1 MRLLMV
7 NEIEVKVKQ
16 VKKNGLVA
24 LLYKTA
30 RTDMDLLD
38 EEFGAENWQ
47 CAYEEIKGNMYCKIG
62 VLPMG
67 RDEWVWKQ
75 DCGIESREDGE
86 GNEKKGE
93 ASDAFKRAGFKWGIG
108 RELYTAPFIWISSDY
123 VDIQQNGQKFTCNEK
138 FAVSKIKY
146 NDKREI
152 IALEIV
158 NSKGKV
164 VYTFGTKT
172 PLKTEKTTE
181 KSTKKTTDI
190 PINDLVGDEIPFTAP
205 VTAHP
210 DDWLSVNAFAGE
222 MERCNSLDEI
232 GRVLN
237 GQKGNPHIKE
247 LIPLAS
253 ARKAEIL
260 DNLQMEI

>member
-1 MRLLMV
+1 MRLLKA

-16 VKKNGLVA
+16 VKQTGLVA

-38 EEFGAENWQ
+38 EEFGPENWQ

-108 RELYTAPFIWISSDY
+108 RELYTAPFIWISADY
-123 VDIQQNGQKFTCNEK
+123 IDIKQFGQKYICNEK
-138 FAVSKIKY
+138 FSVSKIEY

-152 IALEIV
+152 CLLEIV
-158 NSKGKV
+158 NSKGKT
-164 VYTFGTKT
+164 VYIFGSKT
-172 PLKTEKTTE
+172 PLKTEKITP
-181 KSTKKTTDI
+181 KTKEIHFDAPETDSVMF
-190 PINDLVGDEIPFTAP
+190 NAP
-205 VTAHP
+205 VHSFP
-210 DDWLSVNAFAGE
+210 DDWMSVNAFAGE
-222 MERCNSLDEI
+222 MERCNDVTEI
-232 GRVLN
+232 SKILN
-237 GQKGNPHIKE
+237 SQKGNPKINE

-253 ARKAEIL
+253 ARKAQIL
-260 DNLQMEI
+260 DNLQMGE

>member
-1 MRLLMV
+1 MRLLRA

-16 VKKNGLVA
+16 VKENGCVA

-38 EEFGAENWQ
+38 EEFGPENWQ

-108 RELYTAPFIWISSDY
+108 RELYTAPFIWVSSDF
-123 VDIQQNGQKFTCNEK
+123 VKIEK
-138 FAVSKIKY
+138 YKNKDAYYTKDTFSVSKIEY
-146 NDKREI
+146 NDNREI
-152 IALEIV
+152 IALEIM
-158 NSKGKV
+158 NQKNKV
-164 VYTFGTKT
+164 VYTFETKT
-172 PLKTEKTTE
+172 AVKMEKPKTDEGVSIECQRAINNATTLPELTSVFRQYEHEEPIEALKKQCGA
-181 KSTKKTTDI
+181 K
-190 PINDLVGDEIPFTAP
+190 
-205 VTAHP
+205 
-210 DDWLSVNAFAGE
+210 
-222 MERCNSLDEI
+222 R
-232 GRVLN
+232 
-237 GQKGNPHIKE
+237 E
-247 LIPLAS
+247 L
-253 ARKAEIL
+253 
-260 DNLQMEI
+260 LQAMLTMV

>member
-1 MRLLMV
+1 MRLLKA

-16 VKKNGLVA
+16 VKQNGLVA

-30 RTDMDLLD
+30 RTDMDVLD
-38 EEFGAENWQ
+38 EEFGPENWQ

-62 VLPMG
+62 VWIEKLSQ
-67 RDEWVWKQ
+67 WVWKQ

-123 VDIQQNGQKFTCNEK
+123 IEIKQFGQKYTCNEK
-138 FAVSKIKY
+138 FSVSKIEY
-146 NDKREI
+146 NDNREI

-158 NSKGKV
+158 NGKGKT

-172 PLKTEKTTE
+172 PLKTEKPTP
-181 KSTKKTTDI
+181 KKADVI
-190 PINDLVGDEIPFTAP
+190 EDLVGDEIPFVAPATAR
-205 VTAHP
+205 P
-210 DDWLSVNAFAGE
+210 DDWMSVNAFAGE
-222 MERCNSLDEI
+222 ANRCNDLTELQKM
-232 GRVLN
+232 VN
-237 GQKGNPHIKE
+237 GQKGNPNLGEIVK
-247 LIPLAS
+247 IA
-253 ARKAEIL
+253 AQRKLEIL
-260 DNLQMEI
+260 DKLQMEA

>member
-1 MRLLMV
+1 MRLLKA

-16 VKKNGLVA
+16 VKQNGLVA

-38 EEFGAENWQ
+38 EEFGPENWQ

-62 VLPMG
+62 VLAFG

-108 RELYTAPFIWISSDY
+108 RELYTAPFIWISADH
-123 VDIQQNGQKFTCNEK
+123 VEIKQFGQKYTCNEK
-138 FAVSKIKY
+138 FSVSKIEY
-146 NDKREI
+146 NDNREI

-158 NSKGKV
+158 NGKGKT

-172 PLKTEKTTE
+172 PIKTEKII
-181 KSTKKTTDI
+181 KKEIHFDAPVI
-190 PINDLVGDEIPFTAP
+190 DDEIPFQTLMS
-205 VTAHP
+205 HP
-210 DDWLSVNAFAGE
+210 DDWMTVNAFAGE
-222 MERCNSLDEI
+222 MERCNDVTQISRI
-232 GRVLN
+232 LN
-237 GQKGNPHIKE
+237 SQKGNPKINE

-253 ARKAEIL
+253 ARKQEIL
-260 DNLQMEI
+260 DSIQMEV

>member
-1 MRLLMV
+1 MRLLKA

-16 VKKNGLVA
+16 VKQTGLVA

-38 EEFGAENWQ
+38 EEFGANNWQ
-47 CAYEEIKGNMYCKIG
+47 CEYMEIKGNMYCKIG
-62 VLPMG
+62 VWEETKG
-67 RDEWVWKQ
+67 QWIWKS

-108 RELYTAPFIWISSDY
+108 RELYTAPFIWISADHVEIKQY
-123 VDIQQNGQKFTCNEK
+123 GQKYSCNEK
-138 FAVSKIKY
+138 FSVSKIKY
-146 NDKREI
+146 NDNREI
-152 IALEIV
+152 IELEIV
-158 NSKGKV
+158 NSKGKT

-172 PLKTEKTTE
+172 PIKTEKI
-181 KSTKKTTDI
+181 I
-190 PINDLVGDEIPFTAP
+190 PETSIAD
-205 VTAHP
+205 P
-210 DDWLSVNAFAGE
+210 DGWMSVNAFRGE
-222 MERCNSLDEI
+222 MERCTTLTNISEILNS
-232 GRVLN
+232 
-237 GQKGNPHIKE
+237 QKGNPHINE

-260 DNLQMEI
+260 NNLQMGE

>member
-1 MRLLMV
+1 MRLLKA

-16 VKKNGLVA
+16 VKQTGLVA

-38 EEFGAENWQ
+38 EEFGPENWQ

-108 RELYTAPFIWISSDY
+108 RELYTAPFIWISADY
-123 VDIQQNGQKFTCNEK
+123 VEIKQFGQKYTCNEK
-138 FAVSKIKY
+138 FAVSRIEY
-146 NDKREI
+146 NDEREI

-158 NSKGKV
+158 NNKGKV

-172 PLKTEKTTE
+172 PLKTEKI
-181 KSTKKTTDI
+181 TKKAQE
-190 PINDLVGDEIPFTAP
+190 PSINDLVGDEIPFVAKTS
-205 VTAHP
+205 HP
-210 DDWLSVNAFAGE
+210 DDWMSVNAFAGE
-222 MERCNSLDEI
+222 MERCKSIDDISEILNS
-232 GRVLN
+232 
-237 GQKGNPHIKE
+237 QKGNPHIKE

-253 ARKAEIL
+253 ARKAQIL
-260 DNLQMEI
+260 DNLQMGE

>member
-1 MRLLMV
+1 MRLLKA

-16 VKKNGLVA
+16 VKENGLVV

-30 RTDMDLLD
+30 RVDMDLLD
-38 EEFGAENWQ
+38 ETYGQENWQ

-62 VLPMG
+62 VWFDKLSQ
-67 RDEWVWKQ
+67 WVWKQ

-108 RELYTAPFIWISSDY
+108 RELYTAPFIWISSDF
-123 VDIQQNGQKFTCNEK
+123 VKIDTRNGKSYTNEK
-138 FAVSKIKY
+138 FSVSKIEY

-158 NSKGKV
+158 NAKNKT

-172 PLKTEKTTE
+172 PLIMEKNSNNEE
-181 KSTKKTTDI
+181 KKEEPVKKLAENGVSI
-190 PINDLVGDEIPFTAP
+190 QCQREINDADTLVALTAVYNKYVDSEP
-205 VTAHP
+205 IDA
-210 DDWLSVNAFAGE
+210 LKASCAA
-222 MERCNSLDEI
+222 
-232 GRVLN
+232 
-237 GQKGNPHIKE
+237 KKE
-247 LIPLAS
+247 LLLVMMNGF
-253 ARKAEIL
+253 K
-260 DNLQMEI
+260 